1 MTERIAELA
10 QRLVIGHKSDGR
22 CVYDEQAKC
31 ELVKL
36 YRETGVSVAKLA
48 RDCGV
53 NANLLTT
60 WIRGRE
66 RKKAMVSPVGG
77 LTVELEST
85 QPAFIPVTIQ
95 AGSPQP
101 DEAKVEIQA
110 RLPNGVVLDAGSC
123 DLHQAGKLIEMLG
136 RLRCSGSTKG

>member
-60 WIRGRE
+60 
-66 RKKAMVSPVGG
+66 
-77 LTVELEST
+77 
-85 QPAFIPVTIQ
+85 
-95 AGSPQP
+95 
-101 DEAKVEIQA
+101 
-110 RLPNGVVLDAGSC
+110 
-123 DLHQAGKLIEMLG
+123 
-136 RLRCSGSTKG
+136 